1 MDPTLPKKKGKI
13 KQTNADVFIK
23 AHQIGS
29 CADQLV
35 NCPYPCVSSP
45 PCRHFEVPDLEADQ
59 MRRFLFI
66 SCPDGLG
73 LVLGWLLVSDGVWP
87 TAKICY
93 NQRHS
98 RRYVNRSAFEE
109 LFETHTPNDFI
120 FPHPLKPLRTTFVIF
135 LKKGWFK
142 GGKRKSPCSMNC
154 YNEKRWHRHL

>member
-1 MDPTLPKKKGKI
+1 MLQRWTLLSLKKRGKKGKI

-135 LKKGWFK
+135 LKKADLK
-142 GGKRKSPCSMNC
+142 E
-154 YNEKRWHRHL
+154 EKENPPAV